1 MISTIVQ
8 LHDTLVSAND
18 ALFDSDALYRQH
30 PATRVI
36 AVSSGKGGVGKTNV
50 VVNLAVALSRRG
62 EDVMV
67 LDGDLGL
74 SNVNVLLGVNARRD
88 ISHVLRGDASL
99 EEIIID
105 APEHIRVVPGASG
118 VTHMARLGD
127 AELAAI
133 VHAFA
138 DIKSPPSVLLVD
150 SEAGLS
156 RATMQLNAAAHEI
169 VVVLCDEPAAITDA
183 YAYMKCMRQEYGK
196 TRFHV
201 LPNMVD
207 DNGHGL
213 ELFKKLTRVADR
225 SLDVS
230 LNFLGAIPSD
240 QKLRDAVRAQRVV
253 CTAFPRSR
261 SASAFY
267 EIANH
272 ILRWPEPT
280 LPSGRLEFFVERML
294 TREFVSLEVTA

>member
-1 MISTIVQ
+1 MTSIVTSM
-8 LHDTLVSAND
+8 HREPGDEVS
-18 ALFDSDALYRQH
+18 LGLPFGQ
-30 PATRVI
+30 PQATRVI

-74 SNVNVLLGVNARRD
+74 SNVNVLLGVKADYNL
-88 ISHVLRGDASL
+88 SHVLSGERSL
-99 EEIIID
+99 DDIVIE
-105 APEHIRVVPGASG
+105 APDCIRVVPSASG

-138 DIKSPPSVLLVD
+138 DLRTPPSVLLVD

-156 RATMQLNAAAHEI
+156 PATLQLNAAAHEVI
-169 VVVLCDEPAAITDA
+169 VVLCDEPAAITDA
-183 YAYMKCMRQEYGK
+183 YAYIKCMHQEHGK
-196 TRFHV
+196 IRFHV
-201 LPNMVD
+201 LANMVD
-207 DNGHGL
+207 GNAHGL
-213 ELFKKLTRVADR
+213 ELFKKLARVSDR
-225 SLDVS
+225 FLEVS
-230 LNFLGAIPSD
+230 LNYLGAVPND
-240 QKLRDAVRAQRVV
+240 QTLRDAVRCQRAV
-253 CTAFPRSR
+253 CAAYPRSR

-272 ILRWPEPT
+272 VVRWPLPT

-294 TREFVSLEVTA
+294 AGENVSLEVTA